1 MKEKTLATI
10 ITIIVYTFAIVGF
23 TRLITWLI

>member
-1 MKEKTLATI
+1 MKEKTIETI
-10 ITIIVYTFAIVGF
+10 ITILVYTFAIVGF

>member
-10 ITIIVYTFAIVGF
+10 ITILVYTFAIVGF
-23 TRLITWLI
+23 TRLITLLI